1 MSTTI
6 LNAKEYSMARELVK
20 LHKAHEYTQ
29 LAFEIAGLYDTMDYR
44 YISNV
49 MEVYVKET
57 TGSNCNGY

>member
-6 LNAKEYSMARELVK
+6 LSVKEYNTARELVK

-29 LAFEIAGLYDTMDYR
+29 LAYEIACLYDTMDYR

-57 TGSNCNGY
+57 TGSNYNGY